1 MKLRAIFKPLI
12 FERSGKRISLSR
24 AQFFLAWL
32 TFLPV
37 YLRAALAS
45 ATVPD
50 VPQGWVA
57 LLGVSGAIYAASKA
71 IAQKGSSDVND

>member
-1 MKLRAIFKPLI
+1 MSIKTILKPLV

-37 YLRAALAS
+37 YLRSALVS

-57 LLGVSGAIYAASKA
+57 LLGVSGAIYAASKV
-71 IAQKGSSDVND
+71 IAQKGTQDAD

>member
-1 MKLRAIFKPLI
+1 MRLKTILKPLI
-12 FERSGKRISLSR
+12 FERSGRRLSLSR
-24 AQFFLAWL
+24 CQFWLAWIL
-32 TFLPV
+32 FAPV
-37 YLRAALAS
+37 YLRAALSS

-71 IAQKGSSDVND
+71 IAQKGPTDEP